1 MHFDSHAGGLDK
13 PAKGASWG
21 HIRPQDLEPA
31 RIVVYKRG
39 LEIGDASYI
48 CEISYNRRGFFIA
61 LFSVQEPA
69 RCLSLHLRNC
79 ERTDQILRWYNSDF
93 DKMAKAIKIRDGKIR
108 LSKFP

>member
-1 MHFDSHAGGLDK
+1 M
-13 PAKGASWG
+13 
-21 HIRPQDLEPA
+21 
-31 RIVVYKRG
+31 YKRG

-79 ERTDQILRWYNSDF
+79 EKTDQILRWYNSDF
-93 DKMAKAIKIRDGKIR
+93 DKMAKHIKIRDGKIR
-108 LSKFP
+108 LSKLLQEPRPERHATSVLELAPSNLP